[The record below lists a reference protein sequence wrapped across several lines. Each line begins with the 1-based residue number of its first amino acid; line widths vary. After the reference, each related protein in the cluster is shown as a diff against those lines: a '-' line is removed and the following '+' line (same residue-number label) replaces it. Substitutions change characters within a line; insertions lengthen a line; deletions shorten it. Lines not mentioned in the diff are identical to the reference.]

1 MTRWGVLSGSISL
14 GWKGG
19 PLILWDRLDISLT
32 SAANA
37 GLARDSNVKSR
48 SRVVYKC
55 ICIIK
60 GEINSCTGRHNQEEE
75 GHHRIHFYLSDGVL
89 PV

>member
-19 PLILWDRLDISLT
+19 PLIPWYRLDIPPT
-32 SAANA
+32 SAISADPARA
-37 GLARDSNVKSR
+37 GQVESR
-48 SRVVYKC
+48 NKVVCKC